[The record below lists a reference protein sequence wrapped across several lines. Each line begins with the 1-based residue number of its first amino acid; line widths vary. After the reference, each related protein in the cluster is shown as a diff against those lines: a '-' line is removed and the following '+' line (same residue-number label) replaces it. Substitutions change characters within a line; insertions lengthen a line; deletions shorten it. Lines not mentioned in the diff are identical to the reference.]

1 LTIKATGIGY
11 SPPALHRQARQA
23 LVDKEK
29 HMDNYSFVG
38 MDWFSLIG
46 VSVAIYLLV
55 ELFARVQARE
65 KARKEQRPD

>member
-1 LTIKATGIGY
+1 
-11 SPPALHRQARQA
+11 
-23 LVDKEK
+23 VDKEK